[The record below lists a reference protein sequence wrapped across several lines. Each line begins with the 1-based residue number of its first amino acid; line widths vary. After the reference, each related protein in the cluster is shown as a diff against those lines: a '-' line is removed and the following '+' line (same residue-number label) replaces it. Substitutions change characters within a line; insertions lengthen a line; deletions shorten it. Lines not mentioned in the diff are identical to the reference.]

1 MDYGNSRG
9 KNNLHSI
16 GAVGKSNNMDYLTK
30 FKRQVAVRSFI
41 GTLIPLLVTG
51 VLWYV
56 LRQFLDLSVPVSAAI
71 TAVAG
76 LISVLIITVVLVDM
90 STEPVEMMESVIG
103 YAAHSNRDALQPDLE
118 NMKLGRELIIAQ
130 SHQIYDLASRSA
142 AEISVP
148 DSAAVTSAQP
158 AVLSHEAILNSIA
171 TPIFGVDAAQT
182 VTMVNSSGAAYV
194 GKRPDEIIG
203 KPIFDILNLS
213 FQGED
218 SYADWLEKVKTTAVT
233 ATRSWNRVRHVID
246 ADNSKQFDMS
256 ASFSSGNQSGTE
268 SMIALFDKTDLYH
281 KDDQEVGFVALAVHE
296 LRTPL
301 TIMRG
306 YIEVFEDEL
315 GPTLSPELTEFMHK
329 MHASAQ
335 QLAAFVSNILNV
347 ARIEEDQ
354 LALKLRSESWPDI
367 LKAAID
373 DLELR
378 ARVHG
383 KHIELSIA
391 DNLPAIAADRI
402 SIHEVINNL
411 VDNAIKYSGN
421 TDKIIINSVIN
432 ADGLVETS
440 VQDFGLGI
448 PESVMPQLFQKFHR
462 SHKSSVQVGGTGLG
476 LFLCKALVNAHGGNI
491 WVRSKEGEGSI
502 FSFTLLPFD
511 QISSEQAEGED
522 GIIRGAHGWIKN
534 HSLYRN

>member
-1 MDYGNSRG
+1 
-9 KNNLHSI
+9 
-16 GAVGKSNNMDYLTK
+16 MDYLTK
-30 FKRQVAVRSFI
+30 FKRQVAVRSFV
-41 GTLIPLLVTG
+41 GMLLPLIITLVTWV
-51 VLWYV
+51 VLDRFFE
-56 LRQFLDLSVPVSAAI
+56 LSFQLSVFV
-71 TAVAG
+71 TLTVG
-76 LISVLIITVVLVDM
+76 LISTLAATIVLVNM
-90 STEPVEMMESVIG
+90 STEPVKMLESVIG
-103 YAAHSNRDALQPDLE
+103 YATHSNRETAQPDLD
-118 NMKLGRELIIAQ
+118 NIKLGRELIIAQ
-130 SHQIYDLASRSA
+130 SHQIYDLASKNSA
-142 AEISVP
+142 VVADEANINTSSSLAP
-148 DSAAVTSAQP
+148 SLSAQ
-158 AVLSHEAILNSIA
+158 AILNSVA
-171 TPIFGVDAAQT
+171 TPIFGVDANQII
-182 VTMVNSSGAAYV
+182 TMVNNFGATYLGEKPSDIV
-194 GKRPDEIIG
+194 G

-218 SYADWLEKVKTTAVT
+218 SYADWLTNAKSTTIT

-246 ADNSKQFDMS
+246 ADNSKQFDMV
-256 ASFSSGNQSGTE
+256 ASFSSGNQSGAE
-268 SMIALFDKTDLYH
+268 SMIALFDKTDTYH
-281 KDDQEVGFVALAVHE
+281 NDDQEVGFVALAVHE

-315 GPTLSPELTEFMHK
+315 GPTLTPELTEFMHK

-335 QLAAFVSNILNV
+335 VLASFVSNILNV

-354 LALKLRSESWPDI
+354 LSLKLRSESWPNI
-367 LKAAID
+367 LKTAID

-383 KHIELSIA
+383 KHIELHVA
-391 DNLPAIAADRI
+391 EGLPAIAADRI

-411 VDNAIKYSGN
+411 VDNAIKYSGSS
-421 TDKIIINSVIN
+421 DKIIISTGINS
-432 ADGLVETS
+432 DGLVETS

-476 LFLCKALVNAHGGNI
+476 LFLCKALVTAHGGNI

-502 FSFTLLPFD
+502 FTFTLLPYD
-511 QISSEQAEGED
+511 QISSEQVEGED